1 VARSE
6 PHHTRLAKVI
16 SHSTERISELVRT
29 VKSYSFMD
37 QALWQEID
45 VHEGIENTLIILGH
59 KLRNV
64 TVTRDFDRTLPRL
77 CAYGAS

>member
-1 VARSE
+1 
-6 PHHTRLAKVI
+6 
-16 SHSTERISELVRT
+16 
-29 VKSYSFMD
+29 MD
-37 QALWQEID
+37 QAPWQEID

-77 CAYGAS
+77 CAYGRRVKSSLHEPHR